1 MTLARTKQLRRGG
14 RSNPAVHPA
23 LAAHQYGS
31 AGICRLEPPQLMHFD
46 TTVNSSSFTSDQKVT
61 GSSHVGRATSTILA
75 LVRRGKWRCNHQ
87 SGPRR
92 TTSKPASIAALAC
105 PTSCVIKRAIF
116 SSSIAARCKRSSERQ
131 SFSDELRIISAG
143 LPGLESQSGR
153 GAASHCAVLALAAF
167 HFSDAGEM
175 RSSCHRRFFE
185 LLFSQAA

>member
-131 SFSDELRIISAG
+131 SFSDELADYLGRSAWSG
-143 LPGLESQSGR
+143 IAKWPRCGQPLRGTRACCLPFFGCRRNE
-153 GAASHCAVLALAAF
+153 VLLSPAL
-167 HFSDAGEM
+167 
-175 RSSCHRRFFE
+175 
-185 LLFSQAA
+185 L